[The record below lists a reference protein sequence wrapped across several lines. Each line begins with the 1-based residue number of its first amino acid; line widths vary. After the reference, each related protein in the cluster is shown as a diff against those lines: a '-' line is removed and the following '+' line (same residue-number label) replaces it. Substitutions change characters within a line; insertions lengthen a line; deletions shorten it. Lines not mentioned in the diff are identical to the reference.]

1 MPRCLIIA
9 GPNGAGKTTFALEYL
24 PNEARVMRFIN
35 ADMIASGLSPF
46 APETQA
52 VKAGRLFLTEVEAQI
67 RSQEDFAV
75 ETTLSGRGYLKL
87 IDRLKAYGWSV
98 DLYYLALPDVSL
110 SKKRVAERVA
120 HGGHDIPAVDIERR
134 FPRSLHNLLNDYRM
148 RVDRCVCLMNGDE
161 RVNKILSRRA
171 MILLSSIKLFTSIS
185 AVMQDLRHED
195 CRVDPMG

>member
-24 PNEARVMRFIN
+24 PNEARIMRFIN

-46 APETQA
+46 APEKEA
-52 VKAGRLFLTEVEAQI
+52 AAAGRLFLTEVEARI
-67 RSQEDFAV
+67 LAQEDFAI

-87 IDRLKAYGWSV
+87 IDRLKTSGWSV

-120 HGGHDIPAVDIERR
+120 HGGHNIPAADIERR

-148 RVDRCVCLMNGDE
+148 RVDRCVCFMND
-161 RVNKILSRRA
+161 
-171 MILLSSIKLFTSIS
+171 
-185 AVMQDLRHED
+185 DD
-195 CRVDPMG
+195 RVDKIFEQSGDDVVIVNQALYEHISRLAGFKT

>member
-46 APETQA
+46 APEKEA
-52 VKAGRLFLTEVEAQI
+52 AAAGRLFLTEVEAQI
-67 RSQEDFAV
+67 RAQEDFAI
-75 ETTLSGRGYLKL
+75 ETTLSGRWYLKL
-87 IDRLKAYGWSV
+87 IDRLKASGWSV

-110 SKKRVAERVA
+110 SKKRVVERVA
-120 HGGHDIPAVDIERR
+120 HGGHNIPAADIERR

-148 RVDRCVCLMNGDE
+148 RVDRCVCFMND
-161 RVNKILSRRA
+161 N
-171 MILLSSIKLFTSIS
+171 
-185 AVMQDLRHED
+185 D
-195 CRVDPMG
+195 RVDKIFEQSGDDIVIINQALYEHISRLAGLKT